1 MVPASLAVVEFVIY
15 PSLNATLK
23 CSKDVL
29 VIKELVH
36 QRQTGVNGAS
46 GLHVQPLATEVCTIE
61 AVNVKEA
68 HHVQE

>member
-15 PSLNATLK
+15 PSLNVTQK

-29 VIKELVH
+29 VTRELVH
-36 QRQTGVNGAS
+36 LRQTGVSGAN

-61 AVNVKEA
+61 AASVKEA
-68 HHVQE
+68 HHVRE